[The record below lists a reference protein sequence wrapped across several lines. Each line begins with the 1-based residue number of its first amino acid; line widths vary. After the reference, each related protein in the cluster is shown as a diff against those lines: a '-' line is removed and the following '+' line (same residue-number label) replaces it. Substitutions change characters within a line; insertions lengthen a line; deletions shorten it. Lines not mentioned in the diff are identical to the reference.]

1 MSSAAAAIKR
11 IEAQLAKLKLQLE
24 DKPSKKTTKKAA
36 TKPKPK
42 KSSKPKSIDHCKN
55 KEELTKFTVAELKD
69 WIKSNGVETKKLY
82 EKHKEDLVNLVWKKI
97 KSGSVSGSSE
107 SSESGESDCYD
118 TQCDSD
124 SGSETDS
131 E

>member
-1 MSSAAAAIKR
+1 MSSASAAIKR
-11 IEAQLAKLKLQLE
+11 IETQLAKLKLQLE
-24 DKPSKKTTKKAA
+24 DKPAKKTTKKA
-36 TKPKPK
+36 TESKPK

-82 EKHKEDLVNLVWKKI
+82 EKHKKDLVKLVWKKI

-107 SSESGESDCYD
+107 SSGSGESDCYD
-118 TQCDSD
+118 SECDSD